1 MKFDDAF
8 TLLIGNGGKLSLDPK
23 DPGNWTGGRIGK
35 GVMKGSKYG
44 ISSASYPDLD
54 IKSITLSDAKDIY
67 KKSYW
72 IDGIT
77 DEIAFD
83 FFDTSVNSG
92 KSRAIKILQQTVG
105 VTVDGN
111 IGPKTLAAIRV
122 TDNLKR
128 KFNAYRLLFMTDCGV
143 WESQGKGW
151 ARRIANNL
159 LLD

>member
-8 TLLIGNGGKLSLDPK
+8 KILIGNEGKLSLDHK
-23 DPGNWTGGRIGK
+23 DPGNWTGGGVGK

-44 ISSASYPDLD
+44 ISARSYPSLD
-54 IKSITLSDAKDIY
+54 IKNLTLEQAKAIY
-67 KKSYW
+67 KEDFW
-72 IDGIT
+72 VEGIP

-92 KSRAIKILQQTVG
+92 KTRAIKILQQTVG
-105 VTVDGN
+105 TTVDGKL
-111 IGPKTLAAIRV
+111 GPKTLAALLSTSNV
-122 TDNLKR
+122 KA
-128 KFNAYRLLFMTDCGV
+128 KYNANRLLFMTDCAI

-151 ARRIANNL
+151 ARRIAHNL